1 MLFETVSS
9 AIKVLEDLKMRSV
22 KEVEE
27 DSILL
32 GGVLWHLYLVV
43 QGCIDIALKTISK
56 LSLRTPESYADAF
69 MVLNEEKLIP
79 EELAKKLVAMA
90 RFRHFL
96 AHVYTKI
103 DLDRVYAILHNNLAD
118 IKEFLK
124 VLAIKL
130 QEKKI
135 DVSEI

>member
-1 MLFETVSS
+1 MLFEMVSS
-9 AIKVLEDLKMRSV
+9 AIKVLEDLKMKSV
-22 KEVEE
+22 RELEG
-27 DSILL
+27 DSTLL
-32 GGVLWHLYLVV
+32 GGVLWHLYLAV

-69 MVLNEEKLIP
+69 TVLSEEKLIP
-79 EELAKKLVAMA
+79 EELARKLIAVA
-90 RFRHFL
+90 RFRHIL

-103 DLDRVYAILHNNLAD
+103 DLNRVHAILHHNLAD

-124 VLAIKL
+124 VLATKL

-135 DVSEI
+135 DTSQI